1 MTVASNW
8 LVALS
13 LAPLAWAAWEWRSS
27 RRRAAL
33 LLKAISFSVI
43 LLALAEP
50 RWQSFEQRSGVAVL
64 VDASASIPAEQHTI
78 EQQFAERL
86 QDAASDSVVRVIDF
100 DSGVRRAADSVV
112 DANPASGTD
121 LELAI
126 QGALSALPPDR
137 APRIALLSDGLENL
151 GVVERAVEQARQRGV
166 PIDTV
171 SLSGRTAPQLQ
182 LLAAETPAQVYSG
195 ELFPIDLAIESPA
208 AADVDIRL
216 EADGVSIGSSR
227 GHLNPG
233 TNYLRAQA
241 RLRTNGAV
249 LVSGVIDGGQ
259 AGELAFARAV
269 RMAQPRALVITDSA
283 SGGHMESVL
292 QASGFEIDFRR
303 QDNAPLRQG
312 YDLVVA
318 DNQDFEHWPASFKT
332 ELEAFVSSGGGFL
345 LVAGE
350 QNRYV
355 ERAANANDPLE
366 RMLPANLAPPR
377 TPESTVVVLVLD
389 KSSSMEGRK
398 MDLAR
403 QSAMGVVDNL
413 RKVDQVGVLVFDNTF
428 EWAIPVRT
436 NDDPRRLKQLIAG
449 VIADGGTQI
458 APALKEAYEQILP
471 RQAVYRH
478 ILLLTDGISEE
489 GDSLQIAKQAVAQK
503 ITISTIGLGRDVN
516 RSYLERIAQT
526 ALGRFYAVLD
536 VSQLAQV
543 VLRDVL
549 EHTGSSLA
557 EQEFRPIVLEDA
569 DVLEGVS
576 LNSAGPLLGRV
587 RFESKP
593 AAETILAVDDEE
605 RDPLLVR
612 WQYGVG
618 RAAVFT
624 SDARDRWASNWTT
637 WNGFDRFWSNI
648 ARDLLPRTP
657 REQVDVHYERA
668 SRELVAVYHPPGETP
683 AQLPL
688 MLISGP
694 NGFRATAQVER
705 VSAGVYECRAAIG
718 DRFGLFRVRSA
729 EPVDGFPESGLYR
742 QNEELTTYGSDPDLL
757 RRIAAATG
765 GLFNPTP
772 EQTATANPPAVR
784 TQFDLWPWLLFLGLI
799 LNLAEVAGRKG
810 WLPWLS
816 RWL

>member
-8 LVALS
+8 LLAVALV
-13 LAPLAWAAWEWRSS
+13 PLAWAAWEWRSS
-27 RRRAAL
+27 RRRIAL
-33 LLKAISFSVI
+33 LLKAISFAVI

-64 VDASASIPAEQHTI
+64 VDASASIPAEQRALG
-78 EQQFAERL
+78 QQFADRV
-86 QDAASDSVVRVIDF
+86 QAAAADSVVRAIDF
-100 DSGVRRAADSVV
+100 DSGVRRAAGPDAP
-112 DANPASGTD
+112 ANPSNGTD

-171 SLSGRTAPQLQ
+171 SLPGRAAPKLQ
-182 LLAAETPAQVYSG
+182 LLAADAPAQVYSG
-195 ELFPIDLAIESPA
+195 ELFPIDLAIESPTDA
-208 AADVDIRL
+208 EVDIRL

-227 GHLNPG
+227 GHLSPG

-241 RLRTNGAV
+241 RLRTNGVV
-249 LVSGVIDGGQ
+249 LVGGVIDGGE

-269 RMAQPRALVITDSA
+269 RMAQPRALVITDAS
-283 SGGHMESVL
+283 SGGHIESVL
-292 QASGFEIDFRR
+292 KASGFEIDFRR
-303 QDNAPLRQG
+303 QDNAPLGQS

-318 DNQDFEHWPASFKT
+318 DNQDFEHWPASFKA

-355 ERAANANDPLE
+355 EHIAGAADPLQ

-403 QSAMGVVDNL
+403 QSAMGVIDNL
-413 RKVDQVGVLVFDNTF
+413 RKVDQVGVLAFDNTF
-428 EWAIPVRT
+428 EWAIPVRA
-436 NDDPRRLKQLIAG
+436 NDDPRTLKQVIAG
-449 VIADGGTQI
+449 IIADGGTQI
-458 APALKEAYEQILP
+458 APALKEAYEQIQP
-471 RQAVYRH
+471 RQAIYRH

-489 GDSLQIAKQAVAQK
+489 GDSLQIAKQAVDEK

-536 VSQLAQV
+536 VAQLAQV

-549 EHTGSSLA
+549 EHTGSSLS
-557 EQEFRPIVLEDA
+557 EQEFRPIVLQDA
-569 DVLEGVS
+569 DVLDGVP
-576 LNSAGPLLGRV
+576 LNAAGPLLGRV
-587 RFESKP
+587 RFESK
-593 AAETILAVDDEE
+593 ASAETILAVDDEE

-637 WNGFDRFWSNI
+637 WSGFDRFWGNI

-657 REQVDVHYERA
+657 REQVDVHFERA
-668 SRELVAVYHPPGETP
+668 SRELVAVYRSPAET
-683 AQLPL
+683 AELPL

-718 DRFGLFRVRSA
+718 DRFGLFRIRSA

-742 QNEELTTYGSDPDLL
+742 QNEELTTYGSDADLL

-772 EQTATANPPAVR
+772 EQTAAANPPAVR
-784 TQFDLWPWLLFLGLI
+784 TQFDLWPWLLLLGLM
-799 LNLAEVAGRKG
+799 LNLTEVAGRKG